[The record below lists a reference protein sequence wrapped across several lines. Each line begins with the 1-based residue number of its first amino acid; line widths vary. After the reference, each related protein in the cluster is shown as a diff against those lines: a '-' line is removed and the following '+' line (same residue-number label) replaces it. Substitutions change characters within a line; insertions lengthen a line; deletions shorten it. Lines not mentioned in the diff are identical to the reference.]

1 MANPG
6 RTRPASLGPI
16 DPDEPPIPQIFPKLQ
31 READSYGMAADDED
45 TDYVAAVRAL
55 IEDAR
60 DFNENYLAPARE
72 YAAALYN
79 GELPG
84 AADEG
89 RSSIVLT
96 EVRDL
101 VLAML
106 PSLVRLFT
114 SPEHPC
120 FFSPRTEAD
129 VAMAEEAQDYV
140 SYVWKYDNPGF
151 LNLNAILKDALIKRT
166 GIVKWWT
173 EREAEIVELQY
184 RGLTLEQRQYIISQP
199 RTQVVKEERRDS
211 PKIEGAAPGQPT
223 VGPPGPYG
231 SY

>member
-1 MANPG
+1 M
-6 RTRPASLGPI
+6 
-16 DPDEPPIPQIFPKLQ
+16 PQIFPKLQ

-45 TDYVAAVRAL
+45 TDYVAAVHAL

-151 LNLNAILKDALIKRT
+151 LNLNAILKDALIKRS

-211 PKIEGAAPGQPT
+211 PKIEGADSWPAYRRSTGA
-223 VGPPGPYG
+223 VRGGC
-231 SY
+231 